1 MLEEEVVRHT
11 VVEDLEEP
19 AALEEVPLVV
29 IRVQAPLCQTELFI
43 LAEAVVVMVT
53 TPPILT
59 QRVLAVKGSL
69 S

>member
-1 MLEEEVVRHT
+1 MLEEVVVRHT
-11 VVEDLEEP
+11 VVEGLEEP

-29 IRVQAPLCQTELFI
+29 IRVQAPLYQTELFI
-43 LAEAVVVMVT
+43 LAEAVGVMVT
-53 TPPILT
+53 TLPMLT